1 MHRGYTCL
9 WRKIWSNRVLDEP
22 RKRFSRLE
30 AWLYITNV
38 LAAGM
43 DNPAAGL
50 KRGEFVVSV
59 RQCAEWFNWSH
70 GMAQR
75 FLDLLVENSM
85 IMRVVREPVHP
96 VIQEAGHFIVCNYE
110 TYNSPRDV
118 ERYAERYTERNTEA
132 PEGQEAVHLIAGNY
146 GSYGLLRYTKRDIE
160 PQGVGINTNINTNTN
175 NKDTPAFAKAPADKP
190 ALVAKASAGKPVLVA
205 ESSAAKLTLAGL
217 RFGEGVPTG
226 LNFNGGGLARRSFSE
241 GGKILLEI
249 YQQHNQ
255 VLSGVRA
262 LTAERLRKCRSR
274 IDQAVR
280 DGCLE
285 QYLADFAEAVKKA
298 QSTPFLR
305 GEGARGW
312 RASFDW
318 FVTNHRNVYAVLEGK
333 YDVPAWSPKHREG
346 ASHGNDYGHID
357 GDGSRQPGVA
367 RRTSRGDPIYIPR
380 Q

>member
-9 WRKIWSNRVLDEP
+9 WRKIWSNRVVVEP
-22 RKRFSRLE
+22 GKRFSRLE
-30 AWLYITNV
+30 TWLYITNV
-38 LAAGM
+38 LAAPM
-43 DNPAAGL
+43 DDEAAGL

-110 TYNSPRDV
+110 TYNSPRDA
-118 ERYAERYTERNTEA
+118 ERYAERYTERNTEE
-132 PEGQEAVHLIAGNY
+132 PEEQEAVHLIAGNY

-175 NKDTPAFAKAPADKP
+175 NKDTYNTNDAQKP
-190 ALVAKASAGKPVLVA
+190 AVEDACVSP
-205 ESSAAKLTLAGL
+205 
-217 RFGEGVPTG
+217 
-226 LNFNGGGLARRSFSE
+226 
-241 GGKILLEI
+241 KILLEI

-255 VLSGVRA
+255 ALPGVRA

-280 DGCLE
+280 DECLE

-333 YDVPAWSPKHREG
+333 YDGHAWSPKHREG

-357 GDGSRQPGVA
+357 GDGSGPPGVA